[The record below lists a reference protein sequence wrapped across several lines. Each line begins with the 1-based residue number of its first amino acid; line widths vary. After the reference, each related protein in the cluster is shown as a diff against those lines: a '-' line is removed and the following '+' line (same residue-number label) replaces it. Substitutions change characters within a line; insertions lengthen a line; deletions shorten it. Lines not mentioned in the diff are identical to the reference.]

1 MISKF
6 FIDRPVAAWVVALMI
21 LIAGLICLPRMK
33 IARFP
38 EIAPPSI
45 VVGASY
51 SGASA
56 QTAENTIAQIIE
68 QNMTGIDGLLYF
80 STTTTSDGAV
90 RLRFAFDNSIDVD
103 VAQMQ
108 VQNRLGSISSR
119 LPEQVQRTGINVN
132 KVSDDTLQTIAFYS
146 PNNSM
151 SQEEISDFLVSIV
164 QDPIS
169 RVNGVGD
176 VAVYGSG
183 YAIRVWLNQ
192 DRLFQYKLMPSD
204 VVSAIKSQNKQIS
217 VGQLGGLP
225 SLDNQTINVT
235 IKSRSLLENI
245 PDFENILVK
254 VTPEGASVYLKDVA
268 RIEMGRSFYTFFGN
282 YNKSPTAS
290 LNICLTDGA
299 NAVEVAN
306 LVHQELERLRPL
318 FPNNLDYAIPYDTV
332 PFITASLY
340 GVAKTLLEALILVSL
355 VILLFLR
362 DLRATFIV
370 SLTVPIVL
378 AATVVVLYLCNYS
391 INTLTMFAMVLAIGL
406 LVDDAIVVVENVKR
420 IIESQQVSPYQAAVR
435 SMQEITSALFGV
447 GLVISAVFTPMTF
460 FSGATGN
467 IYRQFSVTIVTA
479 MLMSIMVATI
489 ITPALCATLLKDK
502 YSHKQADNPATN
514 KETNAGTLA
523 ATKAATATAS
533 NAATAVATAHEA
545 AAGVSETGTTASST
559 TEPAISTAIA
569 TDTALVATTS
579 ADITPATADASAEA
593 GADAKA
599 RAETRA
605 AGKRTATVEI
615 EALMPPASHG
625 LGKLFYW
632 IFKGYL
638 YLNYFCLHHKFYVML
653 LFIGICVS
661 TVYLF
666 NRIPTSFLPVEDQ
679 GVLSVRIILPPS
691 STMEQTAKVGRDVEN
706 YFLEHEVNNVSGILM
721 NLGTAGAA
729 ARGQNAAYANIRLT
743 PWEERID
750 SHDSAQAILDRAKQ
764 YFDNYSGAE
773 VRMSLPPS
781 ISGMGGSSGFL
792 IYVQNVM
799 GHSHEQFLND
809 VNQMV
814 QTARA
819 NPLLYNVISNAQ
831 DDALQ
836 MEIKIDDQRAG
847 QFLLDPET
855 INDNLQVAW
864 GGNYVNDFIDRGRIK
879 RVYVQSDAQF
889 RSLPSDLN
897 KLYFRNTESK
907 MVAFN
912 SIGSIDWSYGPQK
925 LERFNGLAA
934 ISLTGGPA
942 LGISS
947 GQAMDEISR
956 IIEEHPGEYG
966 YAWSGIS
973 YQEKITGSNQNF
985 LFMISAIVVFLCL
998 AALYESWVIPLA
1010 VMLIVPVGI
1019 FGALLFVYM
1028 RGMTNDI
1035 YLQVGL
1041 LTTGGLSA
1049 KNAILIVEYAH
1060 QFRLQ
1065 GQSLLKSAQTAASL
1079 RFRPIVMTSVA
1090 FLLGV
1095 LPLMQAQGAG
1105 AASQQSIGTGVFGG
1119 TVFATTLGLIMVP
1132 SFFVMISYIFQGH
1145 KHRPKHP

>member
-38 EIAPPSI
+38 EVAPPSI
-45 VVGASY
+45 VVGATY

-68 QNMTGIDGLLYF
+68 QNMTGLDGLLYF

-108 VQNRLGSISSR
+108 VQNRLSSISSR
-119 LPEQVQRTGINVN
+119 LPEQVQRTGIRVN
-132 KVSDDTLQTIAFYS
+132 KVSDDPLQTIAFYS

-164 QDPIS
+164 QDPLS

-176 VAVYGSG
+176 VAIYGSE

-235 IKSRSLLENI
+235 IKSRSLLETI

-268 RIEMGRSFYTFFGN
+268 RIEMGRSFYTFFGK

-290 LNICLTDGA
+290 LSISLSDGA
-299 NAVEVAN
+299 NAVEVAK

-318 FPNNLDYAIPYDTV
+318 FPNNLDYAIPDDTV

-378 AATVVVLYLCNYS
+378 AATIVVLYICNYS

-420 IIESQQVSPYQAAVR
+420 IIESHQISPYKAAVR

-502 YSHKQADNPATN
+502 YGHNQNKPKLNNSTDSGSTTFANNSVHPLETNASTALTAAKDTIVVNKRATN
-514 KETNAGTLA
+514 KN
-523 ATKAATATAS
+523 
-533 NAATAVATAHEA
+533 
-545 AAGVSETGTTASST
+545 
-559 TEPAISTAIA
+559 
-569 TDTALVATTS
+569 
-579 ADITPATADASAEA
+579 
-593 GADAKA
+593 
-599 RAETRA
+599 
-605 AGKRTATVEI
+605 I
-615 EALMPPASHG
+615 ENHLPPAPHG
-625 LGKLFYW
+625 LGKIFYW

-638 YLNYFCLHHKFYVML
+638 HLNYFCLRHKFYVML
-653 LFIGICVS
+653 LFIGICAS
-661 TVYLF
+661 TIYLF

-691 STMEQTAKVGRDVEN
+691 STMEQTSKVGRDVEN
-706 YFLEHEVNNVSGILM
+706 YFLEHEVNNISGILM
-721 NLGTAGAA
+721 SMGTAGAA

-750 SHDSAQAILDRAKQ
+750 PHDSAQAILDRAKQ
-764 YFDNYSGAE
+764 YFDKYSGAE
-773 VRMSLPPS
+773 VRISLPPS

-836 MEIKIDDQRAG
+836 MEIKINDQRAG
-847 QFLLDPET
+847 QFLLDPDT
-855 INDNLQVAW
+855 INNNLQVAW

-897 KLYFRNTESK
+897 KLYFRNTEGK

-912 SIGSIDWSYGPQK
+912 NIGSIDWTYGPQK

-947 GQAMDEISR
+947 GQAMNEIAR

-1060 QFRLQ
+1060 QFRLH
-1065 GQSLLKSAQTAASL
+1065 GQSLLKSAQAAASL
-1079 RFRPIVMTSVA
+1079 RFRPIVMTSLA

-1132 SFFVMISYIFQGH
+1132 TFFVLISYIFQSH
-1145 KHRPKHP
+1145 KHHHKS